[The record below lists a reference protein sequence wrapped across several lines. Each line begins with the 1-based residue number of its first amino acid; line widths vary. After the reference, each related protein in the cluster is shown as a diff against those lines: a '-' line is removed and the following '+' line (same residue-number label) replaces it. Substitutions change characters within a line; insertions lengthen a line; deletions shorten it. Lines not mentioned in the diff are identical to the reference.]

1 VSHSDMPILSVD
13 AQPNGY
19 RFVTGG
25 QDHKVCVWNLLPV
38 ISEQYE
44 KMGAKKKNAQEE
56 RKSNNEKVD
65 ARMKDVSANK
75 SDNAEDDEESVRL

>member
-1 VSHSDMPILSVD
+1 MRVGKVDWVMHSNMPILSVD

-25 QDHKVCVWNLLPV
+25 TDHKVCIWNLLPV

-44 KMGAKKKNAQEE
+44 KMGVKRKNAQEE
-56 RKSNNEKVD
+56 NKQKSPQANNANQNAQD
-65 ARMKDVSANK
+65 AEMKD
-75 SDNAEDDEESVRL
+75 